1 MALGEY
7 EDAIDT
13 TLTPPGTQ
21 YGATPGKQGKRNRL
35 IYAGFATHEFSL
47 VMRLGQRFASALVRS
62 RRPVRQEVPA
72 IGSTPRSWSHVGL
85 AAISMILFVRYR
97 ASESFRASSAIGE
110 LLESHNWIG
119 YPDPGLGW
127 LLVKG
132 LRRVPCPPAMRIAFI
147 EPNLRPGCAV
157 HSSGT

>member
-47 VMRLGQRFASALVRS
+47 VMSRKAVRVRSSALLI
-62 RRPVRQEVPA
+62 Q
-72 IGSTPRSWSHVGL
+72 
-85 AAISMILFVRYR
+85 
-97 ASESFRASSAIGE
+97 
-110 LLESHNWIG
+110 
-119 YPDPGLGW
+119 
-127 LLVKG
+127 
-132 LRRVPCPPAMRIAFI
+132 LR
-147 EPNLRPGCAV
+147 
-157 HSSGT
+157 

>member
-1 MALGEY
+1 
-7 EDAIDT
+7 
-13 TLTPPGTQ
+13 
-21 YGATPGKQGKRNRL
+21 
-35 IYAGFATHEFSL
+35 
-47 VMRLGQRFASALVRS
+47 MRLGQRFASALVRS

-72 IGSTPRSWSHVGL
+72 IGSTPRSRSHVGL
-85 AAISMILFVRYR
+85 AAILMILFVRYR

-132 LRRVPCPPAMRIAFI
+132 LRRVPCPPAMRIAFMNLTSAQDAPYTPQVHETRHNG
-147 EPNLRPGCAV
+147 EPKTRVEHDLSYHRPRY
-157 HSSGT
+157 